1 MTNGGAYTMTKG
13 LDITSSR
20 QAALTGKSNR
30 SDVVP
35 LDAHIKQLRR
45 VVDDLYWNN
54 EFDRADLLQEELDY
68 LVKLQLDGQ
77 RYHCLF

>member
-1 MTNGGAYTMTKG
+1 MTKG

-30 SDVVP
+30 GDVIL

>member
-1 MTNGGAYTMTKG
+1 MTNGGAFTMTKG

-30 SDVVP
+30 SDVIP
-35 LDAHIKQLRR
+35 LDTHIKKLRHM
-45 VVDDLYWNN
+45 VDDLYWNN
-54 EFDRADLLQEELDY
+54 EFDMADLLQEELDY